1 MTQKQR
7 WQVVVLKKTYRMR
20 GRKKARFNER
30 ALHTAEPAGGFG
42 AGLRKGS
49 EGLGE
54 VHHADMH
61 IEVSSAR
68 EKMIPISHMVVPI

>member
-7 WQVVVLKKTYRMR
+7 WQVVVLKKLTGCRR
-20 GRKKARFNER
+20 RKKARFNER
-30 ALHTAEPAGGFG
+30 ALHTAELAGGFG

-54 VHHADMH
+54 VHHADMYMRH
-61 IEVSSAR
+61 LAADAEEPAKPLDGV
-68 EKMIPISHMVVPI
+68 KK